1 MDTQRAA
8 KMDTSDSP
16 VHLISWNVASWKPTL
31 DKIDKLCGGLE
42 VGGRLIRVHAPRI
55 PRAWRPWKVWLERLN
70 VDILALQ
77 EVKLTTREV
86 SDDPGPRAL
95 GATVANYDTCA
106 LTLVATC

>member
-1 MDTQRAA
+1 M
-8 KMDTSDSP
+8 
-16 VHLISWNVASWKPTL
+16 
-31 DKIDKLCGGLE
+31 
-42 VGGRLIRVHAPRI
+42 
-55 PRAWRPWKVWLERLN
+55 WLERLN